1 MPSFSMLRRTS
12 RRRNSE
18 FAKPAGATVVTVTED
33 VLGGTGDVAV
43 AEGLGLGGAGFGRGR
58 FGGLGLGLTFNHH
71 DSDKTNSNSNN
82 TLNSNESSRRNSI
95 DGNGRD
101 ISTTQTT
108 NEKKK
113 ERRGSRRDL
122 FLQDIRS
129 RLTGKLPPTNSNNT
143 SSPSS
148 GTSTPHQHQASPKAP
163 RGRAASQPPIP
174 ISQRR
179 REYMSD
185 REGGEEQRGD
195 QRGETSRHEGMG
207 TIREAVSRTS
217 TSPHPL
223 HSVKF
228 GFLFIPYFLFLSCV
242 ASKYVISSILS
253 PLNPNFQNSCRLLL
267 LSTDH
272 QTCQ

>member
-43 AEGLGLGGAGFGRGR
+43 AEGLGLGGTGSGRGR

-71 DSDKTNSNSNN
+71 NSDKTNSNGNSNN
-82 TLNSNESSRRNSI
+82 TLNSNESSRRYSI
-95 DGNGRD
+95 DGHGRD

-148 GTSTPHQHQASPKAP
+148 GTSTPHQHQPQASPKAP

-174 ISQRR
+174 ISERR
-179 REYMSD
+179 REYLSD
-185 REGGEEQRGD
+185 REGGEEQ
-195 QRGETSRHEGMG
+195 TPLGMG

-217 TSPHPL
+217 TSPPPSFSQVRILIHTLFSLSLVVLHPSMSSL
-223 HSVKF
+223 
-228 GFLFIPYFLFLSCV
+228 PSC
-242 ASKYVISSILS
+242 
-253 PLNPNFQNSCRLLL
+253 LL
-267 LSTDH
+267 
-272 QTCQ
+272 